1 MTLRIS
7 QAYFNSIKHG
17 FLNYL
22 QNIYEEFN
30 LKKNK
35 NVDIALVQNFINKNL
50 EDLLGNASQLSKM
63 NSTNLALRR
72 FTQHFKDLFS
82 KNINISL
89 KVWEENFKELKPFN
103 ENFILTAELS
113 KVIKARDN
121 FLAELKSD

>member
-1 MTLRIS
+1 
-7 QAYFNSIKHG
+7 
-17 FLNYL
+17 
-22 QNIYEEFN
+22 
-30 LKKNK
+30 
-35 NVDIALVQNFINKNL
+35 
-50 EDLLGNASQLSKM
+50 M

-103 ENFILTAELS
+103 ENFILTAELL

-121 FLAELKSD
+121 FLAELKSIENSVVDITREAAKKRSY